1 MRDCTGPEEDL
12 HMNTVSGDSADDKTS
27 YKFPKEERLCSKKLI
42 EQLFREGSSFNLY
55 PLRFILVKQAQPV
68 FILPQVLISVPK
80 RIFKKAVDRN
90 RLKRQVREAYRL
102 HKHILQISGLSSIQM
117 LGILYIAKEKK
128 PFKIIE
134 KKLISGL
141 ERSLI
146 E

>member
-1 MRDCTGPEEDL
+1 MGILRMNIVSEEPAKEKIPY
-12 HMNTVSGDSADDKTS
+12 N
-27 YKFPKEERLCSKKLI
+27 FPKEERLRSKKLI

-55 PLRFILVKQAQPV
+55 PLRFILVKHPQPV
-68 FILPQVLISVPK
+68 AAPPQVLISVSK
-80 RIFKKAVDRN
+80 RSFKKAVDRN

-102 HKHILQISGLSSIQM
+102 HKNILLPAGQSPVQL

-128 PFKIIE
+128 PFKIIQ

-141 ERSLI
+141 ERSLS